1 MYARVFI
8 SKDVIFNEV
17 KFPYTFLFPK
27 STNTSC
33 KPNISIHDLPHSL
46 TTLSTHIDPSSSYEP
61 SHIEHDLN
69 ITLPQSIVH
78 SSRVQF
84 ISFYCQKVLH
94 GIVKLVGI
102 TKDLS
107 IF

>member
-1 MYARVFI
+1 MKSNFHIHFY
-8 SKDVIFNEV
+8 
-17 KFPYTFLFPK
+17 FPK

-33 KPNISIHDLPHSL
+33 KPNISINDLPQSL
-46 TTLSTHIDPSSSYEP
+46 TTLSTHIDPSPSYEP

-84 ISFYCQKVLH
+84 ISFYCQKVLECM
-94 GIVKLVGI
+94 VS
-102 TKDLS
+102 LS
-107 IF
+107 W